1 VLIVLIPS
9 DWESDL
15 IGGVRVL
22 GTMRRCIGGVLKPSL
37 QHIVLLGGFW
47 EKNQLVC
54 PLIWNSIERPV
65 EHIIQMEGMMHC
77 D

>member
-1 VLIVLIPS
+1 MG
-9 DWESDL
+9 L
-15 IGGVRVL
+15 IGGVYVL
-22 GTMRRCIGGVLKPSL
+22 GPMQRCIGVVLEPAL
-37 QHIVLLGGFW
+37 PHGVLLGGFL
-47 EKNQLVC
+47 ERNQLVC